1 MKCWHCN
8 SEVIWGG
15 DHDNEDYG
23 RDGDGIVSNLS
34 CSNCSAFYLCYLDSL
49 VCQAIKRLVEGV
61 KYLLQIVAYFLS
73 EIYTTR
79 HFYGL

>member
-15 DHDNEDYG
+15 DHTYEDYG

-34 CSNCSAFYLCYLDSL
+34 CSGNCGAFYLCYLDLEEESNGEKEIIT
-49 VCQAIKRLVEGV
+49 ASDK
-61 KYLLQIVAYFLS
+61 S
-73 EIYTTR
+73 EESKKS
-79 HFYGL
+79 G